1 MKQTIYKANS
11 RGEADHGWLKS
22 RFSFSFA
29 GYHDPSRVHFGLL
42 RVLNDDT
49 IAAGTGFGAH
59 PHDNMEI
66 ITVVLKGEVLHRDNT
81 GTNASIKAGE
91 VQIMSAGTGIV
102 HSEHASKDGEL
113 QLLQIWIFPKERN
126 VKPRY
131 DQKVFDEQSK
141 NGKFNVLVS
150 PEKTD
155 ETLWI
160 NQDAWLSIGRFD
172 ENQTITYHI
181 KKESNGLFAFVI
193 EGSATI
199 GDVKL
204 DQRDAIGISE
214 TGEVTIQADAGSEIL
229 LIDLPMN

>member
-1 MKQTIYKANS
+1 MKKTIYKADS
-11 RGEADHGWLKS
+11 RGKADHGWLNT

-29 GYHDPSRVHFGLL
+29 DYHDPSRVHFGLL

-66 ITVVLKGEVLHRDNT
+66 ITIVLKGEVLHKDNT
-81 GTNASIKAGE
+81 GTNESIKAGE

-102 HSEHASKDGEL
+102 HSEHASIHGEL

-126 VKPRY
+126 IKPRY
-131 DQKVFDEQSK
+131 DQKLFDETSK
-141 NGKFNVLVS
+141 SGRFQTLVS
-150 PEKTD
+150 PEKSG

-172 ENQTITYHI
+172 KDATVNYKIHQ
-181 KKESNGLFAFVI
+181 SGNGLFAFII
-193 EGSATI
+193 EGGMAI
-199 GDVKL
+199 GEEKL
-204 DQRDAIGISE
+204 GKRDAIGIWD
-214 TGEVTIQADAGSEIL
+214 TGEIDMEINVSSEVL
-229 LIDLPMN
+229 LIDVPMM

>member
-1 MKQTIYKANS
+1 MKQTIFKADS
-11 RGEADHGWLKS
+11 RGAADHGWLNSK
-22 RFSFSFA
+22 FSFSFA

-49 IAAGTGFGAH
+49 IAKGTGFGAH

-81 GTNASIKAGE
+81 GTDASIKAGE

-102 HSEHASKDGEL
+102 HSEHASNDGEL

-126 VKPRY
+126 IKPRY
-131 DQKVFDEQSK
+131 DQKVFDEASK
-141 NGKFNVLVS
+141 QGKFQTLVA
-150 PEKTD
+150 PEKSD

-172 ENQTITYHI
+172 KDAQVNY
-181 KKESNGLFAFVI
+181 KVNRNGNGVFAFVI
-193 EGSATI
+193 EGGMSV
-199 GDVKL
+199 GEEKL
-204 DQRDAIGISE
+204 GKRDAIGLWDTDQIDFQ
-214 TGEVTIQADAGSEIL
+214 INAGSEIL
-229 LIDLPMN
+229 LIDVPMT

>member
-1 MKQTIYKANS
+1 MKQIIYKSDS

-29 GYHDPSRVHFGLL
+29 EYHDPSRVHFGLL

-66 ITVVLKGEVLHRDNT
+66 VTIVLKGEVLHKDNT
-81 GTNASIKAGE
+81 GTNTSIKAGE

-113 QLLQIWIFPKERN
+113 QLLQIWVFPKERN
-126 VKPRY
+126 IKPRY
-131 DQKVFDEQSK
+131 EQKFFDNNAK

-150 PEKTD
+150 PEKSED
-155 ETLWI
+155 TLWI
-160 NQDAWLSIGRFD
+160 NQDAWFSIGKFD
-172 ENQTITYHI
+172 DDTSVNYKL
-181 KKESNGLFAFVI
+181 KKDSNGVFAFII
-193 EGSATI
+193 EGEATV
-199 GDVKL
+199 GDTELNK
-204 DQRDAIGISE
+204 RDAIGIWDVAE
-214 TGEVTIQADAGSEIL
+214 INLEIKAGSEIL
-229 LIDLPMN
+229 LIDVPMN

>member
-1 MKQTIYKANS
+1 MKQTIFKADS
-11 RGEADHGWLKS
+11 RGIAGHGWLNSK
-22 RFSFSFA
+22 FSFSFA

-49 IAAGTGFGAH
+49 IAKGTGFGAH

-66 ITVVLKGEVLHRDNT
+66 ITIVLKGEVLHKDNT

-102 HSEHASKDGEL
+102 HSEHASNNGEL

-126 VKPRY
+126 IKPRY
-131 DQKVFDEQSK
+131 DQKVFDETSK
-141 NGKFNVLVS
+141 QGKFQTLVS

-172 ENQTITYHI
+172 
-181 KKESNGLFAFVI
+181 KDSNANYKINRTGNGVFAFVI
-193 EGSATI
+193 EGGMSV
-199 GDVKL
+199 GEEKL
-204 DQRDAIGISE
+204 GKRDAIGLSDTDQIDFH
-214 TGEVTIQADAGSEIL
+214 VNAGSEIL
-229 LIDLPMN
+229 LIDVPMT

>member
-1 MKQTIYKANS
+1 TI
-11 RGEADHGWLKS
+11 
-22 RFSFSFA
+22 
-29 GYHDPSRVHFGLL
+29 
-42 RVLNDDT
+42 
-49 IAAGTGFGAH
+49 
-59 PHDNMEI
+59 
-66 ITVVLKGEVLHRDNT
+66 VLKGEVLHRDNT

-126 VKPRY
+126 VKSRY

-150 PEKTD
+150 PEKSD
-155 ETLWI
+155 DTLWI
-160 NQDAWLSIGRFD
+160 NQDAWLSIGKFD
-172 ENQTITYHI
+172 ESASINYKI

-204 DQRDAIGISE
+204 EQRDAIGI
-214 TGEVTIQADAGSEIL
+214 
-229 LIDLPMN
+229 